1 MGLGWL
7 TNLATVLVHL
17 FLSIFH
23 IIFQTYDSQYL
34 LDVEVFCHFM
44 SKYAIL
50 LQEANA

>member
-17 FLSIFH
+17 FLSIFLNN
-23 IIFQTYDSQYL
+23 FQTFDPQFL
-34 LDVEVFCHFM
+34 LNVEVFCHFI